1 MKAVIE
7 VNNLTA
13 VRIKKDSLKKIAA
26 KVLKAEKKRISEL
39 SIALVGQKLIKKL
52 NRKYRR
58 KNKATDVLSFSGELN
73 EIVICPKEV
82 KKNAERF
89 NSIFEKELAQVLI
102 HGVLH
107 LLGYD
112 HEATKKEA
120 RKMVKK
126 QENYLKLFFK

>member
-13 VRIKKDSLKKIAA
+13 ARVKKDSLKKIAA
-26 KVLKAEKKRISEL
+26 KVLKGEKKRIAEL

-52 NRKYRR
+52 NKKYRR

-82 KKNAERF
+82 RKNAKRF
-89 NSIFEKELAQVLI
+89 NSTFKKELARVLI

-120 RKMVKK
+120 SKMAKK
-126 QENYLKLFFK
+126 QESYLKSFFK